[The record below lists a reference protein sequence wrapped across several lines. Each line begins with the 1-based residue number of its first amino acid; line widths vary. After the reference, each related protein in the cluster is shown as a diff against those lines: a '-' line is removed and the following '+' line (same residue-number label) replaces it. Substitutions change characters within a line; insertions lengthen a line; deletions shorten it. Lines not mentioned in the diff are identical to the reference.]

1 MRLMLWLIISIG
13 LGSIIAFAYVTW
25 RNWIAPWRQIE
36 RLVRQITAGE
46 RPRTFLVE
54 GGRRARQISLALE
67 NIFARQHAIAEQ
79 FAQRESGTKTIL
91 SAMHDGL
98 LVVDAS
104 GRVVVAN
111 ETFRKLFSLREVSGG
126 TPLLDAVRNVELHQ
140 LIAETLRNGE
150 PRQSELALTG
160 AQKNSERWLQ
170 VSAVPMKN
178 DKIETGGAVVL
189 LHDVTELK
197 RVNEMRSDFVANVSH
212 ELRTPLSILR
222 GYIETL
228 LDNPKTSAKEL
239 ARILEVMERHS
250 KRLGLLVDDL
260 LTLAQL
266 ESANSSLQLSEVNLS
281 ELFGRVVRDWE
292 KKLVEKRLKVMVDLP
307 PTVATVRADETRLQ
321 EVLYNLLDNAVK
333 YSHEKGEIRLH
344 AEQGK
349 NGEIALSVS
358 DSGVG
363 IGKND
368 LPRIFER
375 FYRADKARSPESI
388 RGTGLGLSI
397 VKHIAQLHGG
407 RVEAESELG
416 KGTTIRVL
424 LPLQLSNA
432 AVSVTQT

>member
-13 LGSIIAFAYVTW
+13 LGSIIAFAYVAW

-307 PTVATVRADETRLQ
+307 PTVAIVRADETRLQ

-333 YSHEKGEIRLH
+333 YSHENGEIRLH
-344 AEQGK
+344 AEQGDDD
-349 NGEIALSVS
+349 EIALSVS

-432 AVSVTQT
+432 AASVTQT

>member
-1 MRLMLWLIISIG
+1 MRLMLWLIVGIG
-13 LGSIIAFAYVTW
+13 LGSVIAFVYVTW

-67 NIFARQHAIAEQ
+67 TIFARQHAIAEQ
-79 FAQRESGTKTIL
+79 IAQRESGTKTIL

-98 LVVDAS
+98 LVVDAG

-126 TPLLDAVRNVELHQ
+126 TPLLDAVRNAELHQ
-140 LIAETLRNGE
+140 LIGETLHNGE
-150 PRQSELALTG
+150 PRQTELALTG

-178 DKIETGGAVVL
+178 DKIGTDGAVVL
-189 LHDVTELK
+189 LHDITELK
-197 RVNEMRSDFVANVSH
+197 RVNEIRSDFVANVSH

-228 LDNPKTSAKEL
+228 LDNPKTSPKEL
-239 ARILEVMERHS
+239 ARILQVMERHS

-260 LTLAQL
+260 LTLAEL
-266 ESANSSLQLSEVNLS
+266 ESANSNLQLSEVNLS
-281 ELFGRVVRDWE
+281 ELLAKVVHDWE
-292 KKLVEKRLKVMVDLP
+292 KKLAEKQLKMSVD
-307 PTVATVRADETRLQ
+307 VATTVPVILADETRL
-321 EVLYNLLDNAVK
+321 EEILHNLLDNAVK
-333 YSHEKGEIRLH
+333 YSPAKGKIRLH
-344 AEQGK
+344 AEQS
-349 NGEIALSVS
+349 NDDEIALSVS

-397 VKHIAQLHGG
+397 VKHIAQRHGG

-416 KGTTIRVL
+416 RGTTIRVI
-424 LPLQLSNA
+424 LPMAQ
-432 AVSVTQT
+432 